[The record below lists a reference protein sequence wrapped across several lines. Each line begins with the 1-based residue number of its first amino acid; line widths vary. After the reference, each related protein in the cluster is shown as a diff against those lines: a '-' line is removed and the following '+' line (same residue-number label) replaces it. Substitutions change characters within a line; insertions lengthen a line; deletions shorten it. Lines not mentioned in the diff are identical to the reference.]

1 MRSKRVLAI
10 AVGFIAVAGLAAGI
24 GAAASTA
31 PAKPAAD
38 KVTLKIWD
46 IFYFPKQKG
55 AAGAAGKAELLI
67 DQAFMKQYPNV
78 TIEHVGVPGT
88 DFSTD
93 LRKFVASRSAP
104 DVVTDGGGSFP
115 QNAGFSKA
123 MYPMYKLITPQLRA
137 ELG

>member
-31 PAKPAAD
+31 PAKPSAG

-67 DQAFMKQYPNV
+67 DQAFMKTYPSV

-93 LRKFVASRSAP
+93 LRKFVASRTGRRNARKE
-104 DVVTDGGGSFP
+104 GGIGH
-115 QNAGFSKA
+115 
-123 MYPMYKLITPQLRA
+123 T
-137 ELG
+137 LGPTHRPED